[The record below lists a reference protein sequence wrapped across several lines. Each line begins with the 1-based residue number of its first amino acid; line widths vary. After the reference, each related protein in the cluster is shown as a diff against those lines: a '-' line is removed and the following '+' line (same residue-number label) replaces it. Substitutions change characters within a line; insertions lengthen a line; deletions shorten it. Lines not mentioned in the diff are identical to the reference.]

1 VIAVD
6 TSVAVAA
13 FGSWH
18 EEHRSAVRAVARG
31 ARLLGPVAVE
41 TYAVLTRL
49 PLPHRAPPE
58 LVVEFLTGNFP
69 QPILT
74 LPPRE
79 HPRLLASCSRL
90 GVTGGGIYDAL
101 VAATAKHAGATLLTL
116 DRRARPVYEAMGA
129 EARYM
134 GSP

>member
-1 VIAVD
+1 MIAVD

-31 ARLLGPVAVE
+31 TRLPGPVALE

-49 PLPHRAPPE
+49 PPPHRAPPE
-58 LVVEFLTGNFP
+58 LVVQFLTGNFP
-69 QPILT
+69 QPMLT

-79 HPRLLASCSRL
+79 HPRLLGSCSRL
-90 GVTGGGIYDAL
+90 GVAGGGIHDAL

-116 DRRARPVYEAMGA
+116 DRRALPAYEAIGTEVRFLGA
-129 EARYM
+129 
-134 GSP
+134 S